1 MSVKRAAL
9 KKINR
14 KLVKLIPLLAS
25 DKPGEVFNTAQ
36 VMARLLSSIKL
47 DFHDLV
53 TFVMEEKSSQ
63 ADQRSPL
70 ERYRNVCIIWGRA
83 RASFSTLARE
93 QRSQMS
99 SSRDV
104 APLHGRLPHVTEVGV
119 RSRMRT

>member
-1 MSVKRAAL
+1 L

-14 KLVKLIPLLAS
+14 KLAKLIPLLAS

-83 RASFSTLARE
+83 RASFFHSCERAAFADVIIEGRRAVTRE
-93 QRSQMS
+93 
-99 SSRDV
+99 
-104 APLHGRLPHVTEVGV
+104 VTPRH
-119 RSRMRT
+119 RSRGQK